1 MAASIDNDG
10 GTLIKLIPTF
20 KNEVKKDF
28 NIVSVQIDVPSPNI
42 TMIFGFLYDPG
53 GRIWGSVS
61 VSTKEI
67 TFLKSIGDVIVEL
80 KNWGSD
86 LDRF

>member
-1 MAASIDNDG
+1 MINDVNYFIVYFQIRVLHHSRIIRVLTRIIPMTASIDNDG

-20 KNEVKKDF
+20 KNEFKKDF

-53 GRIWGSVS
+53 GRI
-61 VSTKEI
+61 
-67 TFLKSIGDVIVEL
+67 
-80 KNWGSD
+80 
-86 LDRF
+86 